1 MTFEEWRIELER
13 LLGISVL
20 EDTRIVA
27 RLTWGHGND
36 RIMEEREACL
46 KLIDSYRMHGGPVTP
61 MGDSHDALINELM
74 RAIKE
79 RARPT

>member
-1 MTFEEWRIELER
+1 MTFEEWRIALER
-13 LLGISVL
+13 LMGMSAL
-20 EDTRIVA
+20 EDTRVA
-27 RLTWGHGND
+27 MRLTWVHGND